1 MFSQAFRVLAL
12 LWLAACSCRCVL
24 RVPRL
29 FARLQIATLVPVS
42 FALPTVAVAFA
53 QRLVGS
59 PPLAPVLK
67 QVERQVVAQP
77 LAQQPELAHWW
88 AVTQVYRSVHDP
100 MLLLAETPLAQAW
113 TPLH

>member
-67 QVERQVVAQP
+67 QALWHLMSAWVNQEQLGRFLMSVNSVALRFHRRRQRQ
-77 LAQQPELAHWW
+77 H
-88 AVTQVYRSVHDP
+88 T
-100 MLLLAETPLAQAW
+100 
-113 TPLH
+113 